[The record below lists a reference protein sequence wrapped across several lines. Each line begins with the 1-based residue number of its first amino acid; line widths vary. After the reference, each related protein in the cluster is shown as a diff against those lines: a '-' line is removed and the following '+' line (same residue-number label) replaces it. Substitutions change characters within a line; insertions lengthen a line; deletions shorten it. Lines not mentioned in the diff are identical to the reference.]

1 MGEAYKVFL
10 QMRETG
16 YLVTKKKKNSCPT
29 YHPFNVFFGITT
41 YNFLTT
47 GGKLQQVP
55 SIFACIEFIITYYI
69 TERNL
74 FGNTSEEHF
83 FRIC

>member
-1 MGEAYKVFL
+1 MGEAYQVSL

-47 GGKLQQVP
+47 GGKL
-55 SIFACIEFIITYYI
+55 
-69 TERNL
+69 
-74 FGNTSEEHF
+74 
-83 FRIC
+83 